1 MPSIKKTMKTFKE
14 YISEGV
20 RGVVLKTSGGL
31 TSLKPAQPSRMDQ
44 KITDW
49 MNAFDDEESDTTWRD
64 LAIALDF
71 GNVALWERLLTDK
84 KSGSP
89 LSARVPDILTELAK
103 ILGAKLDAVQ
113 KAWKNL
119 GRDKKW
125 EEFDDPAYAKKWASL
140 KSR

>member
-1 MPSIKKTMKTFKE
+1 M
-14 YISEGV
+14 
-20 RGVVLKTSGGL
+20 
-31 TSLKPAQPSRMDQ
+31 
-44 KITDW
+44 
-49 MNAFDDEESDTTWRD
+49 DDEESDTTWRD

-71 GNVALWERLLTDK
+71 GNIALWERLLTDK

-103 ILGAKLDAVQ
+103 ILGVKLDAVQ